1 MINLY
6 EKTYEI
12 RSVHSEKKNRYALF
26 CGMLLT
32 AFFVSV
38 IVCSEKS
45 REILLSTMIFCAKTL
60 VPSVFPF
67 AVIGNLIGSGIAE
80 FPSFLTVAVSKIFD
94 VSREGAKALFP
105 GLFAGFPVGVSAAV
119 RLYERQRI
127 DKREFERICA
137 FSCTP
142 GAAFVISGIGEGMF
156 NDKKT
161 GAIIY
166 ISVIF
171 SVFAVG
177 FLTKRKKMPKGA
189 ANISFERSEG
199 IKFSEILSDA
209 VIKSGNA
216 MIVMTAF
223 VVFFSQITF
232 FITPIA
238 SYMLYPDFF
247 DALFKSVIEVSQ
259 ACSAASALTGIKSV
273 ILSAVACAW
282 GGISFQMQT
291 LALCGKHAD
300 SGMARR
306 FARIRFF
313 IAVLTFIVCTVL
325 CKVL

>member
-1 MINLY
+1 MI
-6 EKTYEI
+6 KTYGKTGEI
-12 RSVHSEKKNRYALF
+12 RNVHSEKMHRYALF
-26 CGMLLT
+26 FGMLLT
-32 AFFVSV
+32 VFFVFV

-45 REILLSTMIFCAKTL
+45 REVLLSAMILCAKTL
-60 VPSVFPF
+60 IPSVFPF

-80 FPSFLTVAVSKIFD
+80 FPSFLTAAVSKIFD
-94 VSREGAKALFP
+94 VGREGAKALLP

-142 GAAFVISGIGEGMF
+142 GAAFVISGVGEGMF

-166 ISVIF
+166 LSVIF

-177 FLTKRKKMPKGA
+177 FFTKRKKISKDT

-223 VVFFSQITF
+223 VAFFSQITF
-232 FITPIA
+232 FA
-238 SYMLYPDFF
+238 SLAVSRLPFSELF
-247 DALFKSVIEVSQ
+247 DALFKSVVEVSQ
-259 ACSAASALTGIKSV
+259 ACRAASALTGMNAV
-273 ILSAVACAW
+273 ILSAFACAW
-282 GGISFQMQT
+282 SGISFQMQT
-291 LALCGKHAD
+291 LALGGKYAD
-300 SGMARR
+300 GGLARR
-306 FARIRFF
+306 IAVIRFF
-313 IAVLTFIVCTVL
+313 IAVLALIICTVL